1 MEDYFYNKIF
11 IRVESVICMCTK
23 HFTKIDVHP
32 QELYYGITKIPTH
45 ISVARCISLNI
56 LHNYYG
62 MSYKTLS
69 DRSNMTD
76 KSVMKC
82 VAKAREYIHT
92 DKLYQDIYNLAISK
106 LYGKS

>member
-11 IRVESVICMCTK
+11 IRVESVVCMCTK
-23 HFTKIDVHP
+23 HFTKMDVYP

-69 DRSNMTD
+69 V

>member
-1 MEDYFYNKIF
+1 
-11 IRVESVICMCTK
+11 
-23 HFTKIDVHP
+23 
-32 QELYYGITKIPTH
+32 
-45 ISVARCISLNI
+45 
-56 LHNYYG
+56 
-62 MSYKTLS
+62 
-69 DRSNMTD
+69 MTD